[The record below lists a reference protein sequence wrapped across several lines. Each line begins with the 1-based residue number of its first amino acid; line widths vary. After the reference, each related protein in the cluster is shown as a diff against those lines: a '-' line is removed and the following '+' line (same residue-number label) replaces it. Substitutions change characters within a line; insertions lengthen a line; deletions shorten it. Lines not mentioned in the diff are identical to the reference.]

1 MAKAPKKPGRSTP
14 LAAEIGRTARYAVR
28 ETTGRAVQTNAVARD
43 SGASAARSKA
53 ATAGKRFALGR
64 DSFAKISAVEG
75 IRLTREMKQDFREFD
90 RKGLSAAERRR
101 AIVNKYG
108 RKAT

>member
-1 MAKAPKKPGRSTP
+1 MTKASKQRRRSKP
-14 LAAEIGRTARYAVR
+14 LAAEVGRTARYAVPEPASKTDPATKR
-28 ETTGRAVQTNAVARD
+28 FVLGRA
-43 SGASAARSKA
+43 G
-53 ATAGKRFALGR
+53 
-64 DSFAKISAVEG
+64 FAKISAIEG
-75 IRLTREMKQDFREFD
+75 IHLTSEMKRDLREFD